1 MGQFKLIMFIRFFP
15 GIVGVEIRQMRVPQ
29 VVQSG
34 STPFVILD
42 CDYDLSETEGTQVKC
57 LNTCTIPTHR

>member
-1 MGQFKLIMFIRFFP
+1 
-15 GIVGVEIRQMRVPQ
+15 MRVPP

-42 CDYDLSETEGTQVKC
+42 CDYDLSETEGTQVGVQASKNLRSWGLRPF
-57 LNTCTIPTHR
+57 LNNIVCPQG

>member
-1 MGQFKLIMFIRFFP
+1 MFI
-15 GIVGVEIRQMRVPQ
+15 GIVGVEIRQMRVPA

-42 CDYDLSETEGTQVKC
+42 CDYDLSEMEGTQVGDYTYKGF
-57 LNTCTIPTHR
+57 R